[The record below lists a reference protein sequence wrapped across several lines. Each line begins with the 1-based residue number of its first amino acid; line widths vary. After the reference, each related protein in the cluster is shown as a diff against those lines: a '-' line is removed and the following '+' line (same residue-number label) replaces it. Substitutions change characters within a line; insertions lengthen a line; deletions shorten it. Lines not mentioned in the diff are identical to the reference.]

1 MDKTKQIWNRLHK
14 EEKKL
19 KEECVDIL
27 SKAYTMLGQKPDTQ
41 QVVVMASLLFGD
53 LITNFSRMTM
63 NEVQF
68 AIEKGIRD
76 GEDTSCFINVRTWN
90 VWLKQHKK
98 SEQLK
103 RQQRQITDYQKH
115 EQNQIQINKTIN
127 KLNYE
132 KRSIKTRSN

>member
-1 MDKTKQIWNRLHK
+1 M
-14 EEKKL
+14 
-19 KEECVDIL
+19 

-53 LITNFSRMTM
+53 LIINYSSMTM
-63 NEVQF
+63 QEVQF

-76 GEDTSCFINVRTWN
+76 GEDTSCFINARSWN

-103 RQQRQITDYQKH
+103 RQQRLITDYQKH
-115 EQNQIQINKTIN
+115 EQTQKQINNTIN
-127 KLNYE
+127 KA
-132 KRSIKTRSN
+132 KQIK

>member
-1 MDKTKQIWNRLHK
+1 MDKSKQIWSRLNK
-14 EEKKL
+14 EEKQL
-19 KEECVDIL
+19 KTECVDIL

-53 LITNFSRMTM
+53 LIIHYSSMTM
-63 NEVQF
+63 QEVQF

-76 GEDTSCFINVRTWN
+76 GEETSCFINVRSWN

-103 RQQRQITDYQKH
+103 RQQKLITDYQKH
-115 EQNQIQINKTIN
+115 EQTQKQISNTIKKAKQIK
-127 KLNYE
+127 
-132 KRSIKTRSN
+132 

>member
-1 MDKTKQIWNRLHK
+1 
-14 EEKKL
+14 
-19 KEECVDIL
+19 
-27 SKAYTMLGQKPDTQ
+27 
-41 QVVVMASLLFGD
+41 
-53 LITNFSRMTM
+53 MTM

-132 KRSIKTRSN
+132 KRSIKTRGN

>member
-1 MDKTKQIWNRLHK
+1 MDKSKQIWSRLHK
-14 EEKKL
+14 EEKQL
-19 KEECVDIL
+19 KTECVDIL

-53 LITNFSRMTM
+53 LIINYSSMTM
-63 NEVQF
+63 QEVQF

-76 GEDTSCFINVRTWN
+76 GEDTSCFINARSWN

-103 RQQRQITDYQKH
+103 RQQRLITDYQHHK
-115 EQNQIQINKTIN
+115 QNQKAIANTIKKAKQIK
-127 KLNYE
+127 
-132 KRSIKTRSN
+132 